1 MVSIVRGISGIA
13 RSESTDPVQDASDY
27 EHARSKLEEDLVGI
41 RSTVKILSASDHD
54 IGLSSDEIKTLNSL
68 TSKFYSRAKF
78 SSDEAKQLL
87 QLRDKV
93 GEMADMYAS
102 AEEQKTI
109 AASSLLDTYQG
120 ILNDSRLTR
129 SVRMTAMREL
139 NGLLR
144 VLNVNSSSLSTINM
158 RKNNRIIDQAKA
170 QLAHQQTQI
179 KYSDTV
185 KVANLTHRTKDE
197 RNSVDRFNLKQTGRN
212 LRDSFMNTPSQ
223 ISIGSVRKEALSSG
237 LGALGLGDLD
247 NVFGISDKLDN
258 AISSMFRK
266 RGVDSNSSTDEEL
279 KAISRDILKG
289 DSATSGNHQP
299 SSSSI
304 DASKSSKASLS
315 EEEKQTQHLREINDS
330 IRDLVNE
337 TRGGLDEMSRK
348 QTQLINGQS
357 TLVDLD
363 EQLISTTRANG
374 RSNNEEINPFDDG
387 KDKSAADSIF
397 DTLLDG
403 DGRSRGRRGR
413 RRTRIGRTLGK
424 FGRIGRMAGGAIDS
438 AATGG
443 LVRGAVRGGGNLLR
457 AGIRGARFIPGIGIL
472 ATAGLSAADAFSGW
486 DSDKAKSLFG
496 RDDNWAKAGS
506 SAASLASGLTFGLAS
521 PEDVVN
527 VAKSAVDTVQKTYDG
542 AVSIA
547 NNISTSMSN
556 AYKSVAGWLSDKVS
570 GTAKWFSDS
579 YDSVSESL
587 SGSMDKLSDL
597 VSDFIND
604 PIKSI
609 GEGIGS
615 VFDWLSELPIIGKF
629 FKALKNGGAVVK
641 DGLIGA
647 GSSIISGA
655 RAVGGMISN
664 GYDAA
669 IDAGGSILQSA
680 MTAGARYLPTSK
692 EQRERKD
699 SLAAYAKEQGIGGD
713 ELGLFMGQVQHES
726 GNFRYNKELASGRSY
741 EGRSDLGNVNA
752 GDGVRYKGRG
762 WIQLTGRANYKKYG
776 QMLGLDL
783 ENNPELAEDPEVANK
798 LAVAYWKDRVQ
809 PQLAKKGATVE
820 VATKAVNGGYNGLE
834 DRAAYTAEWMKEN
847 PDVEANKSGSQV
859 AQNVPLEVPKS
870 ASPADDVV
878 QRQKDQQAQLA
889 ASAQSKSADSGTPAV
904 IPPTVVSDKSDTID
918 DYGLAFFNKM
928 VLS

>member
-54 IGLSSDEIKTLNSL
+54 IGLSSEEIKTLNAL
-68 TSKFYSRAKF
+68 TSKFYGRAKF

-93 GEMADMYAS
+93 GEIADMYAS
-102 AEEQKTI
+102 AEDQKTI

-170 QLAHQQTQI
+170 QLAHQQAQI

-247 NVFGISDKLDN
+247 NVFGLSDKLDN

-266 RGVDSNSSTDEEL
+266 RGGTEGSSTDEEL
-279 KAISRDILKG
+279 KAISRDILKS
-289 DSATSGNHQP
+289 DSKPGEANSRP
-299 SSSSI
+299 ASSV
-304 DASKSSKASLS
+304 DTPKSNKFGPS
-315 EEEKQTQHLREINDS
+315 EEEKQTQHLSEINDS
-330 IRDLVNE
+330 IRDLINE

-374 RSNNEEINPFDDG
+374 RSNNEEINPFDD

-403 DGRSRGRRGR
+403 DGRGRGRRRG
-413 RRTRIGRTLGK
+413 RTRIGRTLGK
-424 FGRIGRMAGGAIDS
+424 FGRIGRMAGRAIDS

-443 LVRGAVRGGGNLLR
+443 LVRGAVRGGGGLLR
-457 AGIRGARFIPGIGIL
+457 AGMRGAKFIPGIGLL
-472 ATAGLSAADAFSGW
+472 ATAGMSAVDAFSGW

-506 SAASLASGLTFGLAS
+506 SAASMASGLTFGLAS

-527 VAKSAVDTVQKTYDG
+527 VAKAAVDTVQKTYDG

-547 NNISTSMSN
+547 NNLSTSMSN
-556 AYKSVAGWLSDKVS
+556 AYKTAFGWLSGKVDD
-570 GTAKWFSDS
+570 TAKWFSDS
-579 YDSVSESL
+579 YNSVSKSL
-587 SGSMDKLSDL
+587 SGEMDKLSDL

-615 VFDWLSELPIIGKF
+615 VFDWLSDLPVIGKF
-629 FKALKNGGAVVK
+629 FKALKNGGSAVASS
-641 DGLIGA
+641 LIGA
-647 GSSIISGA
+647 GSSIIGGV
-655 RAVGGMISN
+655 RTVGGMISN

-669 IDAGGSILQSA
+669 VDAGGSILQSA

-699 SLAAYAKEQGIGGD
+699 SLAAYAKEQGISGD

-726 GNFRYNKELASGRSY
+726 GNFRYNKELASGRAY
-741 EGRSDLGNVNA
+741 EGRTDLGNVNP

-809 PQLAKKGATVE
+809 PQMAKKGATVE
-820 VATKAVNGGYNGLE
+820 VATKAVNGGYNGLS

-870 ASPADDVV
+870 SSPADDVIQK
-878 QRQKDQQAQLA
+878 QRDQQAQMSSVSQLRA
-889 ASAQSKSADSGTPAV
+889 PADPSQAV
-904 IPPTVVSDKSDTID
+904 VPPMVVSDKSDTID